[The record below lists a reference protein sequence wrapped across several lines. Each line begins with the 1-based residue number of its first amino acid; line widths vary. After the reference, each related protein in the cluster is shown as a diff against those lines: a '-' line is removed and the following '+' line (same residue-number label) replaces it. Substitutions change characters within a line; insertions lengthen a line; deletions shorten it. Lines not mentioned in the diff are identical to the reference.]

1 MQKDL
6 EHFLDRMTFMLQMI
20 NLVINYE

>member
-6 EHFLDRMTFMLQMI
+6 EHSLDRMTFMLQMI